1 MLMVVGSWVPCF
13 PTSSFLKATYVTD
26 YTSSDGL
33 QLVEQT
39 DLGEK
44 TGYVIGRAR
53 PRPMANACLHCLVD
67 VDCPKYHI
75 LCRRRSLPIVRSSL
89 VCINTD

>member
-13 PTSSFLKATYVTD
+13 ATSSSLKATYVTD

-44 TGYVIGRAR
+44 TGYVDRAGET
-53 PRPMANACLHCLVD
+53 
-67 VDCPKYHI
+67 
-75 LCRRRSLPIVRSSL
+75 SSYGQRMPAL
-89 VCINTD
+89 SGAR

>member
-1 MLMVVGSWVPCF
+1 MVMVVGSWVPCF

-33 QLVEQT
+33 QLAEQT

-44 TGYVIGRAR
+44 TGYVDRAG
-53 PRPMANACLHCLVD
+53 
-67 VDCPKYHI
+67 
-75 LCRRRSLPIVRSSL
+75 
-89 VCINTD
+89 